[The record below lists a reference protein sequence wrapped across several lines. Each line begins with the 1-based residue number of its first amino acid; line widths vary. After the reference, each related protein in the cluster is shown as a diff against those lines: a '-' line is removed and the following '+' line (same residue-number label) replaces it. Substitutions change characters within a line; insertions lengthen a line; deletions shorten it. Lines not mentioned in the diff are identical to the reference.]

1 MFLGVGPIELES
13 ECDNAVHLLSRKG
26 RGLIQVDGRGRAE
39 HAAVQSVLT
48 GWMLLLDVF
57 RKQKFIKG
65 LADVVCALQIFL
77 PNLAHIIFNF
87 LSILDLVDANL

>member
-1 MFLGVGPIELES
+1 
-13 ECDNAVHLLSRKG
+13 
-26 RGLIQVDGRGRAE
+26 LIRVDGRGRAK
-39 HAAVQSVLT
+39 HAAVQPALA

-77 PNLAHIIFNF
+77 PNLSHIIFNF